1 MRDLKPD
8 TSLESLKAWYF
19 PVSDLWCWIPEELK
33 CTLVSPG
40 PWFLGTEYLQ
50 LVLDRWTKPEE
61 FGCLESIPSDCHLV
75 SSMPSIPVS
84 FFPVQSTHNPDYW
97 RCCSQH
103 WPQASSATTP
113 MDLNPLG
120 STSLAPAAT
129 DYPLTL
135 PEDPIHLPGSGLW
148 WEERSIIWMITVVT
162 LFNCPSQLLK
172 AFLTDNP
179 DNWRTSQAVLEQAGQ
194 EERTGK
200 STDDERKRE
209 QIKCYRKQRKASRAS
224 SREL

>member
-1 MRDLKPD
+1 
-8 TSLESLKAWYF
+8 
-19 PVSDLWCWIPEELK
+19 
-33 CTLVSPG
+33 
-40 PWFLGTEYLQ
+40 
-50 LVLDRWTKPEE
+50 
-61 FGCLESIPSDCHLV
+61 
-75 SSMPSIPVS
+75 
-84 FFPVQSTHNPDYW
+84 
-97 RCCSQH
+97 
-103 WPQASSATTP
+103 
-113 MDLNPLG
+113 
-120 STSLAPAAT
+120 
-129 DYPLTL
+129 
-135 PEDPIHLPGSGLW
+135 
-148 WEERSIIWMITVVT
+148 MITVVT